1 MIPFNTN
8 LTGVAEKRQ
17 PLFILSDLH
26 HTGDRA
32 AAGEFAR
39 DLALVQRDENLICI
53 RAGQFQYTALT
64 AAETLTKEP
73 DFLFSLVFTVI
84 LSSTHQRRSCR

>member
-39 DLALVQRDENLICI
+39 DLALVQPAVGGHKHRALRFSSLGHGVQIRGHKIGDENLICI
-53 RAGQFQYTALT
+53 TQGIPTQ
-64 AAETLTKEP
+64 
-73 DFLFSLVFTVI
+73 
-84 LSSTHQRRSCR
+84 